1 MYQKEN
7 EVSINLA
14 DMFAHIL
21 HHWKLILI
29 LSIALMALVG
39 GLMTYKEYRE
49 VQNKYEESTYSA
61 MIANMTDAQIETVEQ
76 FYSRYTAYKERIA
89 DNQYY
94 VDNSLRMKLDANNIF
109 VLTREYLRVEF
120 YSHYRWWLVSHP
132 DHTAWNSPD
141 YLRSGCRRLY
151 RKNVYRRTGTWF
163 AMRSRTDVYR
173 LPCRPQN

>member
-109 VLTREYLRVEF
+109 VLTREYLRVR
-120 YSHYRWWLVSHP
+120 Y
-132 DHTAWNSPD
+132 
-141 YLRSGCRRLY
+141 
-151 RKNVYRRTGTWF
+151 
-163 AMRSRTDVYR
+163 
-173 LPCRPQN
+173 